1 MGAQAESMLVAVI
14 LHPTQIS
21 LDRGGIHHQRGCG
34 VIYRQLDPT
43 HQKTFQYKQKLNSK
57 R

>member
-21 LDRGGIHHQRGCG
+21 LDRGGIDHQRGCG
-34 VIYRQLDPT
+34 VVYRQLDPT
-43 HQKTFQYKQKLNSK
+43 HQKTFQYK
-57 R
+57 